1 MCCLAPLRMWQS
13 VTAAAAGDPP
23 AFCSMP
29 RCAPCVFGLLAGT
42 SSAHRLRGACPRLLS
57 FCPAPRRLAQR
68 LAPGCPRMC
77 HMTVPNPGAFA
88 QAAVPPGASFLT
100 LRWLQAPSSG
110 PPARVLRCL
119 PPQRQDQRVAFA
131 SEPVSPANL
140 CSAQGRG
147 PHLTPA
153 GLPAQGTA
161 GAGYTVRLRKSRD
174 GGSPLAVSPPFCS

>member
-1 MCCLAPLRMWQS
+1 MLPRAATDVAVGDSSSSRRPTRILLHAPMRP
-13 VTAAAAGDPP
+13 VRFRPP
-23 AFCSMP
+23 GRNVLSAS
-29 RCAPCVFGLLAGT
+29 APGST
-42 SSAHRLRGACPRLLS
+42 PRLLS
-57 FCPAPRRLAQR
+57 FRPAPWRLAQR

-110 PPARVLRCL
+110 PPARVLCCL